1 MKLKFSLDSPGGAT
15 TDLVATVDAAT
26 TVGDLARY
34 LVQVD
39 PTRRSGAASA
49 PAGGGDFTLS
59 HVDEGYRAVDPR
71 LTLAEAGLRSG
82 AHLTVTRRSDSYVD
96 QSEPAAVAVVTTGPD
111 AGREFALQRGTSYVG
126 RSRGVDVR
134 LSDPSVSRRH
144 AKVLVTD
151 VVEVVDLG
159 SANGI
164 SAGGDVVDRAMLG
177 AAGTVSIGDTE
188 LQLRVVEGAAGVVT
202 GSTAGV
208 AFARSPRLS
217 PVYEGTTWKVPD
229 LPERGRKTRMPWIAI
244 AIPAL
249 LGLGLFAFTRSIYSL
264 LFVFLTPLM
273 MLGMAVEQRRDA
285 KRDFEDDMRDFRDD
299 LGLLVQQIRGAL
311 ATEQQVRFGELPSAQ
326 ECCAAVGSLAPLV
339 WTRRPG
345 EPGFAHWRLG
355 TGRQPSRSTIEMPEV
370 GRSKVEAWQETS
382 ASLDGL
388 NAVDDVPVAADPLQD
403 GAVGVAG
410 PRPQALAAVRAL
422 VTQTV
427 ALHSPAEVVLAAFA
441 SERSSRDWDWLKW
454 LPHVASAHS
463 PVEARHLAS
472 TGPACSA
479 LLSELEDLLAGR
491 ALLRERQPKAP
502 PEPVVVVLVEDDAPV
517 DRARL
522 VQLAERGWHRGVV
535 VLWHAE
541 RLELLPAACRTYLHV
556 AADGSAQVGYVG
568 ESRLYLPVQPD
579 VIDATQALTTARAMS
594 AVVDSGAPVDDDSD
608 LPRAVSLLSLTGPEL
623 ATSPDA
629 VIERW
634 GESRSVLTGPYAPER
649 LPRQPGTLRAVVG
662 QSAQGPLT
670 IDLRADGP
678 HALVGGTTGSGKS
691 ELLQAWILG
700 MAAAHSP
707 QRVTFLLVD
716 YKGGSAFRDCVNLPH
731 TVGLVTDLRPHLVRR
746 ALASLS
752 AELRHREHLLAQH
765 KAKDLVELERR
776 GEVDAPPSL
785 IIVVDEF
792 AALVQ
797 EVPEFVDGVVNVAQ
811 RGRSLGL
818 HLVLATQR
826 PAGVIKDNLRA
837 NTNLR
842 LALRMA
848 DESDSTD
855 VLDSPV
861 AAFFDP
867 ALPGRAV
874 SKTGP
879 GRLTPF
885 QTAYA
890 GGWTADADPAP
901 EMAVETLTF
910 GGAVQWLPPV
920 DDDLPDAREAL
931 GPTDIQR
938 LVGTITGAAAQAELP
953 APRKPWLPELADHYE
968 LAALPT
974 SRRDD
979 ELVFAVGDDPDHQQQ
994 PVVSFRPDLE
1004 GNLAVFGASGSGKS
1018 VLLRSLA
1025 VAAGYTVRGGP
1036 CHVYGLDFAGRGLS
1050 MLESLPHVGAV
1061 VHGSDDERM
1070 QRLLGH
1076 LRETIDERAERYS
1089 RVSAATITEYRR
1101 LADAP
1106 QEPRV
1111 LLLVDGLTAFRQAN
1125 DTAKRQRWLDL
1136 FTSIAADGRPV
1147 GVHVVVAI
1155 DQRAGM
1161 WPALGA
1167 AVPTRLVLRM
1177 AHPDDYSFLSA
1188 PSDVLSLASPPGRG
1202 LLGQHELQ
1210 VAVLGGTSDV
1220 SAQARAV
1227 TAFGAAMRK
1236 AGVPEAPPI
1245 RSLGDRMP
1253 LAELPPQADGR
1264 PVVGVSAETLGPQT
1278 IDPVGT
1284 FVVTGPGG
1292 SGRTTAVRTV
1302 VRAVQRWRP
1311 SVEAYLLSPKR
1322 SRLRDDPMWRHVAA
1336 GHDEICELSRALTR
1350 RLAEGSPAPSSLVVA
1365 VEGFGEV
1372 ADGRSEDDV
1381 TELVKALVEHEQLV
1395 VVEGDTSDLSS
1406 GYGLPAVVKTSRS
1419 GIVLQPDGF
1428 EGQSLFRTDLPA
1440 VTEPDVPAG
1449 RGFVVQKG
1457 RAELAQVAVDERG
1470 VLPIDA
1476 PADSL

>member
-39 PTRRSGAASA
+39 PSRRSGAAA
-49 PAGGGDFTLS
+49 PAGSGDFTLS
-59 HVDEGYRAVDPR
+59 HVDESYRALDPR
-71 LTLAEAGLRSG
+71 LTVGEAGLRSG

-96 QSEPAAVAVVTTGPD
+96 QSTPVAVAVVTSGPD
-111 AGREFALQRGTSYVG
+111 AGQEFPLQRGTSYVG

-144 AKVLVTD
+144 AKLLVTD

-164 SAGGDVVDRAMLG
+164 SAGGDVVDRALLG
-177 AAGTVSIGDTE
+177 AAGTVRIGDTE
-188 LQLRVVEGAAGVVT
+188 LQVRVTEGAAGVVS
-202 GSTAGV
+202 STSGV
-208 AFARSPRLS
+208 AFARSPRIA
-217 PVYEGTTWKVPD
+217 PVYEGHEWKVPD
-229 LPERGRKTRMPWIAI
+229 LPERARKVRFPWIAI
-244 AIPAL
+244 IIPL
-249 LGLGLFAFTRSIYSL
+249 VLGFGLFAITQSKYAL
-264 LFVFLTPLM
+264 VFVLLTPLM

-285 KRDFEDDMRDFRDD
+285 AKDFEDDMQDFRED
-299 LGLLVQQIRGAL
+299 LGLLAERIRGAL
-311 ATEQQVRFGELPSAQ
+311 VEEHQVRLGELPSAA
-326 ECCAAVGSLAPLV
+326 ECCAAAGSLTPLV

-345 EPGFAHWRLG
+345 EPGFAQWRLG
-355 TGRQPSRSTIEMPEV
+355 TGRQPSRSTIVMPEV
-370 GRSKVEAWQETS
+370 GRSKVEAWQETA

-388 NAVDDVPVAADPLQD
+388 NAVDDVPVPADPLQD
-403 GAVGVAG
+403 GATGVAG
-410 PRPQALAAVRAL
+410 PRAVALPAARAL

-427 ALHSPAEVVLAAFA
+427 ALHSPSEVVLVSFA
-441 SERSSRDWDWLKW
+441 SERTSRDWDWLKW
-454 LPHVASAHS
+454 LPHVASPHS
-463 PVEARHLAS
+463 PLEARHLAN

-479 LLSELEDLLAGR
+479 LLSELEDLLEGR
-491 ALLRERQPKAP
+491 EPLRDRKSDVAA
-502 PEPVVVVLVEDDAPV
+502 EPTVVVLVEDDAPV

-541 RLELLPAACRTYLHV
+541 RVELLPAACRTFVQV
-556 AADGSAQVGYVG
+556 AADGTAQVGYVG
-568 ESRLYLPVQPD
+568 ESRLYLPVHPD
-579 VIDATQALTTARAMS
+579 VVEAETALATARAMS

-634 GESRSVLTGPYAPER
+634 GESRSILTGPFAPQR

-662 QSAQGPLT
+662 QSSQGTLT
-670 IDLRADGP
+670 VDLRADGP

-700 MAAAHSP
+700 IAAAHSP
-707 QRVTFLLVD
+707 QRATFLLVD

-731 TVGLVTDLRPHLVRR
+731 TVGLVTDLSPHLVRR

-855 VLDSPV
+855 VLDSPA

-890 GGWTADADPAP
+890 GGWTSDVEPTP
-901 EMAVETLTF
+901 EMTVETLQF
-910 GGAVQWLPPV
+910 GGAVEWLAPV
-920 DDDLPDAREAL
+920 EDDQQDTREAL

-938 LVGTITGAAAQAELP
+938 LVGTITGASAQAELP
-953 APRKPWLPELADHYE
+953 QPRKPWLPELADHYE

-979 ELVFAVGDDPDHQQQ
+979 ELVFAVGDDPDRQAQ

-1004 GNLAVFGASGSGKS
+1004 GNLAVYGASGSGKS
-1018 VLLRSLA
+1018 VMLRSLA

-1050 MLESLPHVGAV
+1050 MIETLPHVGAV
-1061 VHGSDDERM
+1061 IHGSDDERV
-1070 QRLLGH
+1070 QRLLTQ

-1106 QEPRV
+1106 QEPR
-1111 LLLVDGLTAFRQAN
+1111 LLVLVDGLTAFRQAN

-1136 FTSIAADGRPV
+1136 FSSIAGDGRPV

-1155 DQRAGM
+1155 DQRNGM

-1177 AHPDDYSFLSA
+1177 AHADDYSFLSA
-1188 PSDVLSLASPPGRG
+1188 PADVLSLASAPGRG
-1202 LLGQHELQ
+1202 LLGNQELQ

-1227 TAFGAAMRK
+1227 AAFGAAMRK
-1236 AGVPEAPPI
+1236 AGVGEAPAV
-1245 RSLGDRMP
+1245 RSLGDRTP
-1253 LAELPPQADGR
+1253 LAELPAQADGR

-1284 FVVTGPGG
+1284 FVVTGPAG

-1322 SRLRDDPMWRHVAA
+1322 SRLRDDPMWRQVAS
-1336 GHDEICELSRALTR
+1336 GQDEIVELARELTR
-1350 RLAEGSPAPSSLVVA
+1350 RLEAGSLAPSSLVVA
-1365 VEGFGEV
+1365 VESIGEV

-1381 TELVKALVEHEQLV
+1381 TELVKALVEHEQLA

-1406 GYGLPAVVKTSRS
+1406 GYGLPGVVKTTRS
-1419 GIVLQPDGF
+1419 GVVLQPDGF
-1428 EGQSLFRTDLPA
+1428 EGQTLFRTDFPA
-1440 VTEPDVPAG
+1440 VTDPDVPAG

-1457 RAELAQVAVDERG
+1457 RAELAQVAVDDGG